1 MTASKRNSAQGVRAL
16 LSDHPVLAIVIIFI
30 FIFGCV
36 TGVATV
42 LTQDGEVIAKY
53 YENIVMYAGDAA
65 PALGASL
72 LRSVLTTVL
81 YVAIILLSG
90 IWLPGIAPA
99 ALAIVI
105 KGFIF
110 GMSSGAILHSAGMK
124 DVFVFLTA
132 IVIPEVLLFIPSIL
146 LCIASFS
153 VWRQNAHLKLKFGR
167 STLDEKFLKSALS
180 SAIFFLP
187 YMVFQGI
194 AAPVLVR
201 LINLI

>member
-90 IWLPGIAPA
+90 IWLPGDCSRGARYSY
-99 ALAIVI
+99 
-105 KGFIF
+105 KGLYIWHVLR
-110 GMSSGAILHSAGMK
+110 GLYCILRA
-124 DVFVFLTA
+124 
-132 IVIPEVLLFIPSIL
+132 
-146 LCIASFS
+146 
-153 VWRQNAHLKLKFGR
+153 
-167 STLDEKFLKSALS
+167 
-180 SAIFFLP
+180 
-187 YMVFQGI
+187 
-194 AAPVLVR
+194 
-201 LINLI
+201 